1 MILTRAKMAELI
13 KPYNDTPQ
21 HAAAEPTAK
30 RHWTEVEQDIWIH
43 GPVDNISDTRL
54 LVHVVLGRLS
64 VEVFEF
70 TLARLLLE
78 YDQPKT
84 GGYYFYYSESPS
96 LGSQARKT

>member
-21 HAAAEPTAK
+21 HAAADPAK
-30 RHWTEVEQDIWIH
+30 RHWVEVEQDIWVH
-43 GPVDNISDTRL
+43 GSDRL
-54 LVHVVLGRLS
+54 GVHVILGRLS

-96 LGSQARKT
+96 LGSLARKT